1 MTQMNSTPDINFERH
16 SFVVH
21 VPQSPGE
28 VIEILDRNR
37 ALRLAI
43 VERELCSRLSG
54 EWVTSGVYVLLWP
67 VDNDE
72 CFKCYVGKGN
82 IRDRLVQHRIN
93 RSGWI
98 RAIAVSSNQ
107 KEGFDSAEIGWL
119 EGQIH
124 SQIQNSSRGDVENVQ
139 EPGDESVPAYNKA
152 HLFSVVRGL
161 EQVMRILG
169 YELANETEMKDSKS
183 RKRTAST
190 LGQVGI
196 SDLLAAGLLSD
207 GDNLVSTNGQ
217 WPARAQIEAP
227 DAIVYNG
234 SRYNTPSA
242 AGVAVRDG
250 GSTNG
255 WSFWAVIRSGQVI
268 PLAVL
273 RGEYEA
279 QLSNPVS

>member
-1 MTQMNSTPDINFERH
+1 MDSAPNTDFERN

-21 VPQSPGE
+21 VAQSPGE
-28 VIEILDRNR
+28 VIEILDRSR
-37 ALRLAI
+37 ALRLAV
-43 VERELCSRLSG
+43 VEREACSQLSG
-54 EWVTSGVYVLLWP
+54 EWITSGVYVLLWP
-67 VDNDE
+67 FDKDE

-82 IRDRLVQHRIN
+82 VKERLAQHRIN
-93 RSGWI
+93 RIGWL

-107 KEGFDSAEIGWL
+107 RDGFDSAEIGWL

-124 SQIQNSSRGDVENVQ
+124 SQIQNSSRGEVENIQ

-152 HLFSVVRGL
+152 HLFSVVRGV
-161 EQVMRILG
+161 EQVMRLLG
-169 YELANETEMKDSKS
+169 YELANEVEIEESKT
-183 RKRTAST
+183 RKRKTST
-190 LGQVGI
+190 IGPVGI
-196 SDLLAAGLLSD
+196 ADLLAANLLLD

-217 WPARAQIEAP
+217 WPAKARIEAP

-234 SRYNTPSA
+234 IRYSTLSA

-255 WSFWAVIRSGQVI
+255 WNFWAVIRSGQVI

-273 RGEYEA
+273 RGEYES
-279 QLSNPVS
+279 QLSNPNT

>member
-1 MTQMNSTPDINFERH
+1 MNSAPNTDFERN

-21 VPQSPGE
+21 VAQSPGE
-28 VIEILDRNR
+28 VIEILDRSR
-37 ALRLAI
+37 ALRLAV
-43 VERELCSRLSG
+43 VERESCSRLSG

-67 VDNDE
+67 FDKDE

-82 IRDRLVQHRIN
+82 VKERLVQHRIN

-107 KEGFDSAEIGWL
+107 RDGFDSAEIGWL

-124 SQIQNSSRGDVENVQ
+124 SQIQNSSRGEVENIQ

-152 HLFSVVRGL
+152 HLFSVVRGV
-161 EQVMRILG
+161 EQVMRLLG
-169 YELANETEMKDSKS
+169 YELANEVEIEESKT
-183 RKRTAST
+183 RKRKTST
-190 LGQVGI
+190 ISPVGI
-196 SDLLAAGLLSD
+196 ADLLAANLLWD

-217 WPARAQIEAP
+217 WPAKAWIEAP

-234 SRYNTPSA
+234 IRYSTPSA

-255 WSFWAVIRSGQVI
+255 WTFWAVIRSGQVI

-273 RGEYEA
+273 RGEYESQMA
-279 QLSNPVS
+279 NPNT

>member
-1 MTQMNSTPDINFERH
+1 MNSTPDINFERN

-21 VPQSPGE
+21 VAQSPGE
-28 VIEILDRNR
+28 VIEILDRSR
-37 ALRLAI
+37 ALRLAV
-43 VERELCSRLSG
+43 VERESCSRLSG

-82 IRDRLVQHRIN
+82 VKERLVQHRIN

-107 KEGFDSAEIGWL
+107 RDGFDSAEIGWL

-124 SQIQNSSRGDVENVQ
+124 SQIQNSSRGEVENIQ
-139 EPGDESVPAYNKA
+139 EPGDDSVPEYNKP
-152 HLFSVVRGL
+152 HLFSVVRGV
-161 EQVMRILG
+161 EQVMRLLG
-169 YELANETEMKDSKS
+169 YELANEVEIEESKT
-183 RKRTAST
+183 RKRKTST
-190 LGQVGI
+190 IGPVGI
-196 SDLLAAGLLSD
+196 ADLLAANLLLD

-217 WPARAQIEAP
+217 WPAKARIEAP

-234 SRYNTPSA
+234 IRYSTPSA

-250 GSTNG
+250 GATNG
-255 WSFWAVIRSGQVI
+255 WTFWAVIRSGQVI

-273 RGEYEA
+273 RGEYE
-279 QLSNPVS
+279 SRMSSPNT

>member
-1 MTQMNSTPDINFERH
+1 MSSAPNSDFERN

-21 VPQSPGE
+21 VAQSPGE
-28 VIEILDRNR
+28 VIEILDRSR
-37 ALRLAI
+37 ALRLAV
-43 VERELCSRLSG
+43 VERESCSRLSG

-67 VDNDE
+67 FDKDE

-82 IRDRLVQHRIN
+82 VKERLVQHRIN

-107 KEGFDSAEIGWL
+107 RDGFDSAEIGWL

-124 SQIQNSSRGDVENVQ
+124 SQIQNSSRGEVENIQ

-152 HLFSVVRGL
+152 HLFSVVRGV
-161 EQVMRILG
+161 EQVMRLLG
-169 YELANETEMKDSKS
+169 YELANEVEIEESKT
-183 RKRTAST
+183 RKRKTST
-190 LGQVGI
+190 IGPVGVA
-196 SDLLAAGLLSD
+196 DLLAANLLLD

-217 WPARAQIEAP
+217 WPAKARIEAP

-234 SRYNTPSA
+234 IRYSTPSA

-255 WSFWAVIRSGQVI
+255 WTFWAVIRSGQVI

-273 RGEYEA
+273 RGEYES
-279 QLSNPVS
+279 QVSNPNT

>member
-1 MTQMNSTPDINFERH
+1 MNSAPNTDFERN
-16 SFVVH
+16 SFVVR
-21 VPQSPGE
+21 VAQSPGE
-28 VIEILDRNR
+28 VIEILDRSR
-37 ALRLAI
+37 ALRLAV
-43 VERELCSRLSG
+43 VERESSSRLSG

-67 VDNDE
+67 FDKNE

-82 IRDRLVQHRIN
+82 VKERLVQHRIN

-107 KEGFDSAEIGWL
+107 RDGFDSAEIGWL

-124 SQIQNSSRGDVENVQ
+124 SQIQNSSRGEVENIQ
-139 EPGDESVPAYNKA
+139 EPGDESVPPYNKP
-152 HLFSVVRGL
+152 HLLSVVRGV
-161 EQVMRILG
+161 EQVMRLLG
-169 YELANETEMKDSKS
+169 YELANEVEIEESKT
-183 RKRTAST
+183 RKRKTST
-190 LGQVGI
+190 IGPVGVA
-196 SDLLAAGLLSD
+196 DLLAANLLLD

-217 WPARAQIEAP
+217 WPAKARIEAP

-234 SRYNTPSA
+234 IRYSTPSA

-255 WSFWAVIRSGQVI
+255 WTFWAVIRSGQVI

-273 RGEYEA
+273 RGEYES
-279 QLSNPVS
+279 QLSNPNT

>member
-1 MTQMNSTPDINFERH
+1 M
-16 SFVVH
+16 VH
-21 VPQSPGE
+21 VAQSPGE
-28 VIEILDRNR
+28 VIEILDRSR
-37 ALRLAI
+37 ALRLAV
-43 VERELCSRLSG
+43 VERESCSRLSG

-67 VDNDE
+67 FDKDE

-82 IRDRLVQHRIN
+82 VKERLVQHRIN

-107 KEGFDSAEIGWL
+107 RDGFDSAEIGWL

-124 SQIQNSSRGDVENVQ
+124 SQIQNSSRGEVENIQ

-152 HLFSVVRGL
+152 HLFSVVRGV
-161 EQVMRILG
+161 EQVMRLLG
-169 YELANETEMKDSKS
+169 YELANEVEIEESKT
-183 RKRTAST
+183 RKRKTST
-190 LGQVGI
+190 IGPVGI
-196 SDLLAAGLLSD
+196 ADLLAANLLLD

-217 WPARAQIEAP
+217 WPAKARIEAP

-234 SRYNTPSA
+234 IRYSTPSA

-255 WSFWAVIRSGQVI
+255 WTFWAVIRSGQII

-273 RGEYEA
+273 RGEYES
-279 QLSNPVS
+279 QVSDPNT

>member
-1 MTQMNSTPDINFERH
+1 MNSAPNTDFERN
-16 SFVVH
+16 SFVIH
-21 VPQSPGE
+21 VAQSPGE
-28 VIEILDRNR
+28 AIEILDRSR
-37 ALRLAI
+37 ALRLAV
-43 VERELCSRLSG
+43 VERESCSRLSG

-67 VDNDE
+67 IDKDE

-82 IRDRLVQHRIN
+82 VKERLVQHRIN

-107 KEGFDSAEIGWL
+107 RDGFDSAEIGWL

-124 SQIQNSSRGDVENVQ
+124 SQIQNSSRGEVENIQ

-152 HLFSVVRGL
+152 HLFSVVRGV
-161 EQVMRILG
+161 EQVMRLLG
-169 YELANETEMKDSKS
+169 YELANEVEIEESKT
-183 RKRTAST
+183 RKRKTST
-190 LGQVGI
+190 IGPVGI
-196 SDLLAAGLLSD
+196 ADLLAANLLWD

-217 WPARAQIEAP
+217 WPAKAWIEAP

-234 SRYNTPSA
+234 IRYSTPSA

-255 WSFWAVIRSGQVI
+255 WTFWAVIRSGQVI

-273 RGEYEA
+273 RGEYES
-279 QLSNPVS
+279 QMSNRNT

>member
-1 MTQMNSTPDINFERH
+1 VTQMNSMPDIDFERD
-16 SFVVH
+16 SFVVL

-28 VIEILDRNR
+28 VIEILDQNR

-43 VERELCSRLSG
+43 VERESCSRLAG
-54 EWVTSGVYVLLWP
+54 EWGTSGVYILLWP
-67 VDNDE
+67 VDKDE
-72 CFKCYVGKGN
+72 FFKCYVGKGN
-82 IRDRLVQHRIN
+82 VKERLVQHRIN

-124 SQIQNSSRGDVENVQ
+124 SQIQNSSRGEVENVK
-139 EPGDESVPAYNKA
+139 EPGDETVPAYNKA
-152 HLFSVVRGL
+152 RLFSVVRGV

-169 YELANETEMKDSKS
+169 YELANETEIKDSKS
-183 RKRTAST
+183 RKRKTST
-190 LGQVGI
+190 FGQVGI
-196 SDLLAAGLLSD
+196 SDLLAANLLSD

-217 WPARAQIEAP
+217 WPARARIEAP

-234 SRYNTPSA
+234 TRYNTPSA
-242 AGVAVRDG
+242 AAVAVRDG

-255 WSFWAVIRSGQVI
+255 WTFWAVIRSGQVI

-273 RGEYEA
+273 RGEFES
-279 QLSNPVS
+279 QMSNPNT

>member
-1 MTQMNSTPDINFERH
+1 MNSAPNTDFERN

-21 VPQSPGE
+21 VAQSPGE
-28 VIEILDRNR
+28 VIEILDRSR
-37 ALRLAI
+37 ALRLAV
-43 VERELCSRLSG
+43 VERESCSRLSG
-54 EWVTSGVYVLLWP
+54 EWLTSGVYVLLWP
-67 VDNDE
+67 FDKDE

-82 IRDRLVQHRIN
+82 VKERLVQHRIN

-107 KEGFDSAEIGWL
+107 RDGFDSAEIGWL

-124 SQIQNSSRGDVENVQ
+124 SQIQNSSRGEVENIQ

-152 HLFSVVRGL
+152 HLFSVVRGV
-161 EQVMRILG
+161 EQVMRLLG
-169 YELANETEMKDSKS
+169 YELANEVEIEESKT
-183 RKRTAST
+183 RKRKTST
-190 LGQVGI
+190 ISPVGI
-196 SDLLAAGLLSD
+196 ADLLAANLLWD

-217 WPARAQIEAP
+217 WPAKAWIEAP

-234 SRYNTPSA
+234 IRYSTPSA

-255 WSFWAVIRSGQVI
+255 WTFWAVIRSGQVI

-273 RGEYEA
+273 RGEYESQMA
-279 QLSNPVS
+279 NPNT

>member
-1 MTQMNSTPDINFERH
+1 MDSAPNTDFERN

-21 VPQSPGE
+21 VAQSPGE
-28 VIEILDRNR
+28 VIEILDRSR
-37 ALRLAI
+37 ALRLAV
-43 VERELCSRLSG
+43 VERESCSRLSG

-67 VDNDE
+67 FDKDQ

-82 IRDRLVQHRIN
+82 VKERLVQHRIN

-107 KEGFDSAEIGWL
+107 RDGFDSAEIGWL

-124 SQIQNSSRGDVENVQ
+124 SQIQNSSRGEVENIQ

-152 HLFSVVRGL
+152 HLFSVVRGV
-161 EQVMRILG
+161 EQVMRLLG
-169 YELANETEMKDSKS
+169 YELANEVEIEESQT
-183 RKRTAST
+183 RKRKTST
-190 LGQVGI
+190 IGPVGI
-196 SDLLAAGLLSD
+196 ADLLSVNLLLD

-217 WPARAQIEAP
+217 WPAKARIEAP

-234 SRYNTPSA
+234 IRYSTPSA

-255 WSFWAVIRSGQVI
+255 WTFWAVIRSGQVI

-273 RGEYEA
+273 RGEYES
-279 QLSNPVS
+279 QVSNPNT

>member
-1 MTQMNSTPDINFERH
+1 MNSAPNTDFERN

-21 VPQSPGE
+21 VAQSPGE
-28 VIEILDRNR
+28 VIEILDRSR
-37 ALRLAI
+37 ALRLAV
-43 VERELCSRLSG
+43 VERESCSRLSG

-67 VDNDE
+67 FGKDE

-82 IRDRLVQHRIN
+82 VKERLVQHRIN

-107 KEGFDSAEIGWL
+107 RDGFDSAEIGWL

-124 SQIQNSSRGDVENVQ
+124 SQIQNSSRGEVENIQ

-152 HLFSVVRGL
+152 HLFSVVRGV
-161 EQVMRILG
+161 EQVMRLLG
-169 YELANETEMKDSKS
+169 YELANEVEIEESKT
-183 RKRTAST
+183 RKRKTST
-190 LGQVGI
+190 ISPVGI
-196 SDLLAAGLLSD
+196 ADLLAANLLWD

-217 WPARAQIEAP
+217 WPAKAWIEAP

-234 SRYNTPSA
+234 IRYGTPSA

-255 WSFWAVIRSGQVI
+255 WTFWAVIRSGQVI

-273 RGEYEA
+273 RGEYESQMA
-279 QLSNPVS
+279 NPNT